1 MGTKKVI
8 ECPHC
13 GKKIN
18 IGAAPA
24 AVKTVKK
31 AVGSTG
37 NGKSGG
43 KPARAKE
50 KLKPKLKPASGN
62 KQILDQG
69 VNHCIAAIDTAV
81 IKSRKAGKSTD
92 ARLAKM
98 IELVFNERDGLNIGD
113 ISSLRNLA
121 KGSYN
126 SGKHVPS
133 GLGDYS
139 DIAKTLLKKLEM

>member
-37 NGKSGG
+37 KGKSGG

-50 KLKPKLKPASGN
+50 KLKPASGN
-62 KQILDQG
+62 KQVLDKG
-69 VNHCIAAIDTAV
+69 VNHCIATIDTAV
-81 IKSRKAGKSTD
+81 FKSRKAGKATD
-92 ARLAKM
+92 ARLEKM
-98 IELVFNERDGLNIGD
+98 IELVFNENGLNIGD
-113 ISSLRNLA
+113 ISSLRKLA

-139 DIAKTLLKKLEM
+139 DIAKTLLKKLER

>member
-1 MGTKKVI
+1 MATKNVI
-8 ECPHC
+8 ECPYC

-18 IGAAPA
+18 VGAAPS

-31 AVGSTG
+31 ATGSSG
-37 NGKSGG
+37 NGKSSG
-43 KPARAKE
+43 KTAKAKE
-50 KLKPKLKPASGN
+50 KLKPASGN
-62 KQILDQG
+62 KQVLDKG
-69 VNHCIAAIDTAV
+69 VNHCITAIDNAF
-81 IKSRKAGKSTD
+81 IKSRKAGKSID
-92 ARLAKM
+92 ARLEKI
-98 IELVFNERDGLNIGD
+98 IEVVFNERDGLNIGD

-139 DIAKTLLKKLEM
+139 DIAKTLLKKLEI

>member
-8 ECPHC
+8 ECPYC

-18 IGAAPA
+18 VGAALA

-31 AVGSTG
+31 AAGSSG

-43 KPARAKE
+43 KTAKAQE
-50 KLKPKLKPASGN
+50 KLKPATGN
-62 KQILDQG
+62 KQVFDKG
-69 VNHCIAAIDTAV
+69 VNHCIAAIDAAV

-92 ARLAKM
+92 ARLEKM
-98 IELVFNERDGLNIGD
+98 IELIFSDRDGLNIGD
-113 ISSLRNLA
+113 ISSLRKLA

-139 DIAKTLLKKLEM
+139 DIAKTLLMKLEM

>member
-31 AVGSTG
+31 AVGSAG
-37 NGKSGG
+37 NDKSGG
-43 KPARAKE
+43 
-50 KLKPKLKPASGN
+50 KPASGN

-69 VNHCIAAIDTAV
+69 VKHCIAAIDTAV
-81 IKSRKAGKSTD
+81 IKSRNAGKSTD

-98 IELVFNERDGLNIGD
+98 IELIFNERDGLNIGD

-139 DIAKTLLKKLEM
+139 DIAKKLLMKLEM

>member
-1 MGTKKVI
+1 MAIKNVI
-8 ECPHC
+8 ECPYC

-18 IGAAPA
+18 VGAAPS

-31 AVGSTG
+31 ATGSSG
-37 NGKSGG
+37 NGKSGV
-43 KPARAKE
+43 KTAKE
-50 KLKPKLKPASGN
+50 KLKPASGN
-62 KQILDQG
+62 KQVLDKG
-69 VNHCIAAIDTAV
+69 VNHCIAVIDTAF
-81 IKSRKAGKSTD
+81 IKSRKAGKSID
-92 ARLAKM
+92 ARLEKI
-98 IELVFNERDGLNIGD
+98 IEVVFNERDGLNIGD

-139 DIAKTLLKKLEM
+139 DIAKTLLKKLEI